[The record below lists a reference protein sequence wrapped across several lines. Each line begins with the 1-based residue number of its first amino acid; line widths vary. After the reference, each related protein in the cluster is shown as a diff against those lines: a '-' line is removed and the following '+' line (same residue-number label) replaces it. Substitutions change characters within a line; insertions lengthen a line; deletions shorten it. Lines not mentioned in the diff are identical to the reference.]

1 MRLTAEAFRY
11 AVTLAASASVF
22 LATYAVASAPS
33 KPAVRLG
40 MRGLK
45 RRRVVDEGG
54 TFASA
59 EPLARWMGVRVSGL
73 LGDELRGRVDRE
85 ICLAGDYLGLTP
97 EEYVGLCIL
106 SAFAG
111 ILIGSVAGIVVG
123 AGPVLFA
130 ISLGGLGAVLPYIQ
144 VSEVANER
152 LKIINRRLPVVIDL
166 MALSMSAGLD
176 FPGAVRQVVEKSS
189 NPDDPLIEEMTRIL
203 QELQLGKTR
212 RQVLTELAVR
222 APVAS
227 VSEFVAAL
235 TQAEE
240 RGNPVAEVLQIQAVV
255 SRQRRTVNA
264 EEAAA
269 KAGVKIL
276 GPLFLCFACI
286 LLLVVG
292 PMVLT
297 IYEKKTFD

>member
-1 MRLTAEAFRY
+1 MQFTAEFFRY
-11 AVTLAASASVF
+11 MVTAATGGSLF

-45 RRRVVDEGG
+45 RRRVLDEGG

-59 EPLARWMGVRVSGL
+59 EPLVRWMGVRMSGL
-73 LGDELRGRVDRE
+73 LGDDFRARVDRQ
-85 ICLAGDYLGLTP
+85 IGFAGDYLGLTP
-97 EEYVGLCIL
+97 EEYVGLCL
-106 SAFAG
+106 LCSMLGMVVGAVGG
-111 ILIGSVAGIVVG
+111 IATG
-123 AGPVLFA
+123 AGPVMFA
-130 ISLGGLGAVLPYIQ
+130 MALGGLGAVLPYIQ
-144 VSEVANER
+144 ISEIANER

-189 NPDDPLIEEMTRIL
+189 NPDDPIIEEMTRIL

-212 RQVLTELAVR
+212 RQVLSEFAVR